1 MTIYVGI
8 DICKEKVD
16 ICWLKDP
23 ETGKMDFP

>member
-8 DICKEKVD
+8 DIGKEQVD